1 MSIRTPLAA
10 IAALSLGA
18 CAAER
23 TVAPAPGG
31 PCSTSSAVATPAL
44 SAALASSRAPWST
57 ASLEG
62 AALTLAPLTGA
73 VVSFPGPR
81 ADLADSAA
89 RYLVLPQYATQG
101 TAPTSTTFQL
111 TVGSGAASASVASA
125 AFATP
130 TTTLQSRFDMR
141 LREMERALPASQRIT
156 QRDAASMMALARG
169 SAAPDTVRSFKVL
182 GDINGDCVVTTQAQ
196 LRYEGRHVYLYE
208 DLGVV
213 DKFSDADFQQFG
225 KLFDE
230 VLYPIDTTAFG
241 SPSDI
246 DGNGHIIVLL
256 TQKVNE
262 LTERKDCP
270 LHYAGYFFG
279 YDLTS
284 GPGSNRGEIFY
295 TIAPDLTGRFSCTYT
310 REYVKGSTPPTFIHE
325 LQHMISYH
333 QRIMVRNGRPE
344 MTWLN
349 EGLSHIA
356 EELGSRYY
364 EDKYPP
370 PSGRTNAAQLFPDSS
385 QGFIVPNFRNAY
397 SYLLAPTEHSV
408 TTFKGL
414 GALEERG
421 AAWLFLRWLGDQK
434 GEGIYRSLVQTTRS
448 GIDNVANV
456 AGEPFPALFGAF
468 GIATYADSIDGVPR
482 TSVPTRYRFTSRNTR
497 QVFGRLY
504 PTKPN
509 PVAPTLLDCTAASQ
523 KAMPQGTSA
532 YFIVGGATG
541 CSGTQLDMTT
551 ADRTALP
558 TVLAPQLA
566 IFRLP

>member
-1 MSIRTPLAA
+1 MSIRPALAA
-10 IAALSLGA
+10 VASLSLGA

-23 TVAPAPGG
+23 TVAPMTGG
-31 PCSTSSAVATPAL
+31 PCSSSGAIATPAV
-44 SAALASSRAPWST
+44 SAALASSDLPWT
-57 ASLEG
+57 PAAGEG
-62 AALTLAPLTGA
+62 AALALAPLTGV

-81 ADLADSAA
+81 ATLEDNAA
-89 RYLVLPQYATQG
+89 RYLVLPQYATQA

-111 TVGSGAASASVASA
+111 NVGATAMAASVASA
-125 AFATP
+125 AFTPGATTP
-130 TTTLQSRFDMR
+130 QSAFDGR
-141 LREMERALPASQRIT
+141 LRAMERDLPSGQRLSS
-156 QRDAASMMALARG
+156 RDGLSALAARG
-169 SAAPDTVRSFKVL
+169 AAAAPDSVRTFQVL
-182 GDINGDCVVTTQAQ
+182 GNIDGKCVVSTQAR

-213 DKFSDADFQQFG
+213 DQLTEAEYSRFG

-230 VLYPIDTTAFG
+230 VLYPIDTMAFG
-241 SPSDI
+241 SPSDV

-256 TQKVNE
+256 SQKVNQ
-262 LTERKDCP
+262 LTERKECP
-270 LHYAGYFFG
+270 TYIAGYFFG
-279 YDLTS
+279 YDLTT

-295 TIAPDLTGRFSCTYT
+295 SVAPDVSGQFSCAHS
-310 REYVKGSTPPTFIHE
+310 REQVRASTPPTFIHE
-325 LQHMISYH
+325 LQHMISYN
-333 QRIMVRNGRPE
+333 QRVMVRNGRSE
-344 MTWLN
+344 VTWLN

-356 EELGSRYY
+356 EELASRYY
-364 EDKYPP
+364 EDKYPA

-385 QGFIVPNFRNAY
+385 QSFITPNFRNAY

-408 TTFKGL
+408 TTFKAL
-414 GALEERG
+414 GTLEERG

-434 GEGIYRSLVQTTRS
+434 GDGIYRSLVQTTRS
-448 GIDNVANV
+448 GIDNVATV
-456 AGEPFPALFGAF
+456 AGEPFAALFGGF

-509 PVAPTLLDCTAASQ
+509 PVAPTLLGCTAASE

-532 YFIVGGATG
+532 YYIVGGATG
-541 CSGTQLDMTT
+541 CSGTNLDMT
-551 ADRTALP
+551 APDKTALP
-558 TVLAPQLA
+558 TALAPQLA